1 MDPNTL
7 RGEIMRRVREHEATG
22 SAAYIEDKDLA
33 SAIGVS
39 LVDVQR
45 QIRILESNG
54 FLDVA
59 ATFGPTYAVRLTP
72 QGELALEQ
80 ASGPPSTPR
89 NPIGF

>member
-7 RGEIMRRVREHEATG
+7 RGEIKRRVGEHEATG
-22 SAAYIEDKDLA
+22 SPAYTEDKDLA
-33 SAIGVS
+33 AAIGVP

-54 FLDVA
+54 LLDVA
-59 ATFGPTYAVRLTP
+59 AAFGPSYGVRLTP

-80 ASGPPSTPR
+80 ASGPGATSK
-89 NPIGF
+89 NPVGF